1 MFIELTVIAK
11 NQEEQ
16 YSKEPYLVNIN
27 AIVFLQRNVN
37 DDLAKESEIKSF
49 VLIENNILLGC
60 AEEYDLIR
68 SGISKSK

>member
-11 NQEEQ
+11 NQEDKN
-16 YSKEPYLVNIN
+16 SKEPYLVNIN
-27 AIVFLQRNVN
+27 KILFLQRNV
-37 DDLAKESEIKSF
+37 DEKLAEESGIKSF
-49 VLIENNILLGC
+49 VLIENNIFLGC